1 MTSRNTKLKTLRA
14 ITDEYLPG
22 KEIGKG
28 TFTHIHTTQT
38 KYQHVGIELL
48 PLFSGCQDSLAAAS
62 ESNSRLQAPMAPCT
76 FAATIQILPYSTCV

>member
-38 KYQHVGIELL
+38 KYQS
-48 PLFSGCQDSLAAAS
+48 LFSGCLDSLAAAS

-76 FAATIQILPYSTCV
+76 FAATIQILPSSTCA